1 VRASVVFS
9 VSLLLLSKLSI
20 AQGGDAVL
28 SASVSI
34 DADHVLR
41 TIPPTLYGSNLEW
54 VWNGYS
60 LWNQASSQPDTTLV
74 NLARSMGTTLLR
86 YPGGMYADF
95 YHWRDGIG
103 AYSSRPTVS
112 FRPGDAAGQIIFGTD
127 EALQFADES
136 HGQLM
141 ITVNAGTG
149 TASEAADWVRYV
161 NADKLRVQYWEI
173 GNELYINDGSVAQ
186 NAITTDPQTYAARV
200 VEFAEAMR
208 AADPRIKIGA
218 IGGQNQGAYSLLAYP
233 NWDQIVLQKAG
244 SQIDFLAVHN
254 AYAPVNVSDNDD
266 LRSVYAAMLAAPSL
280 IARNLQTVS
289 DQILTF
295 APSFASKIRIA
306 VTEWGPFFQ
315 SSPSGRYA
323 QHTRTLGAALF
334 AADTLKTFFESPATQ
349 IANFHVLNDLSI
361 MCWICSQNG
370 SYPPVW
376 TETPESMVFELIRN
390 HFGTQ
395 VVSSTVSA
403 PSYTSPA
410 IGTVASVAE
419 VPYLDL
425 VSTLSADGT
434 TLYALAINKSL
445 DSSVRTSLTLHQF
458 APAGA
463 GLSWTLNGAGID
475 SNTGTMPL
483 QVPGA
488 YWAPQAEDP
497 ANPEFSKGSP
507 GKVTVTQASFLA
519 ADVFTYTFPAH
530 SVTVL
535 QLRSTNESPISTVG
549 KN

>member
-1 VRASVVFS
+1 M
-9 VSLLLLSKLSI
+9 
-20 AQGGDAVL
+20 AQTTAPVL
-28 SASVSI
+28 SASVTVE
-34 DADHVLR
+34 ADNVVR
-41 TIPPTLYGSNLEW
+41 TIPSTIYGSNLEW

-74 NLARSMGTTLLR
+74 NLSRSMGTTLLR

-112 FRPGDAAGQIIFGTD
+112 FRPGDTSGQIIFGTD

-161 NADKLRVQYWEI
+161 NATKLRVEYWEI

-186 NAITTDPQTYAARV
+186 SAITMDPGTYAARV

-218 IGGQNQGAYSLLAYP
+218 IGGQNQGAYSLVAYP
-233 NWDQIVLQKAG
+233 DWDQIVLQKAG

-254 AYAPVNVSDNDD
+254 AYAPVNVNDTDD

-280 IARNLQTVS
+280 IARNLQTLS
-289 DQILTF
+289 NQILTF
-295 APSFASKIRIA
+295 APSFAAKIGIA

-323 QHTRTLGAALF
+323 QHTRTLGSALF
-334 AADTLKTFFESPATQ
+334 AADTLKTFFESPTTQ

-361 MCWICSQNG
+361 MCWICSQSG
-370 SYPPVW
+370 SYPAVW
-376 TETPESMVFELIRN
+376 TETPESMAFGLIRN

-395 VVSSTVSA
+395 VVSSTVNA
-403 PSYTSPA
+403 PAYTSPA
-410 IGTVASVAE
+410 IGAVVSVPH
-419 VPYLDL
+419 VPYLDV
-425 VSTLSADGT
+425 VSSLSADGT
-434 TLYALAINKSL
+434 TLYVLAINKSL
-445 DSSVRTSLTLHQF
+445 DSSLQTSLRLNKF
-458 APAGA
+458 VPARA

-475 SNTGTMPL
+475 STTGTMPL
-483 QVPGA
+483 QVPGI
-488 YWAPQAEDP
+488 YWAPQEEDSE
-497 ANPEFSKGSP
+497 NPEFSKGAP
-507 GKVTVTQASFLA
+507 GKVAITPGSFEAAAS
-519 ADVFTYTFPAH
+519 FTYTFPAH
-530 SVTVL
+530 SVTAL
-535 QLRSTNESPISTVG
+535 QFRAIN
-549 KN
+549 